1 MAQNKPP
8 RNSKSKTTRKD
19 SDQKM
24 GARQKMSGSQKMSG
38 GKSKQ
43 PARTWKKPEKAA
55 GEADVRMMDERVK
68 TARGR
73 KISSTLWLRRQLND
87 PYVKKAR
94 ALGYRSRAAFKL
106 IELDEKF
113 GLLKPGAVIVDL
125 GAAPGSWT
133 QIALTTKPSRIIG
146 IDILPVE
153 PFPGAEIIEMD
164 FMDEHAPEVLMKML
178 INDSGDENGMLRPD
192 LVMSDLAANTTGHR
206 QTDHLRTVALV
217 EAAADFAVKVLRPGG
232 AFISKVFQGGAEINL
247 LNMLNDK
254 FDVVRHAK
262 PKASRDGSP
271 EMYLVAKGFRG

>member
-1 MAQNKPP
+1 MAKNKGAKNKPP
-8 RNSKSKTTRKD
+8 KKGKRSKNLQS
-19 SDQKM
+19 SD
-24 GARQKMSGSQKMSG
+24 QKMSG
-38 GKSKQ
+38 GVSKS
-43 PARTWKKPEKAA
+43 PARTWKKPEKKA
-55 GEADVRMMDERVK
+55 GEADMRMMDERVK

-113 GLLKPGAVIVDL
+113 ALLKPGMVIVDL

-133 QIALTTKPSRIIG
+133 QIALKSKPSRIIG

-164 FMDEHAPEVLMKML
+164 FMDEHAPEVLIKML
-178 INDSGDENGMLRPD
+178 ESEKGMLRPD

-217 EAAADFAVKVLRPGG
+217 EAAADFAVQILMPGG
-232 AFISKVFQGGAEINL
+232 AFISKVFQGGAELNL

-254 FDVVRHAK
+254 FDMVRHAK
-262 PKASRDGSP
+262 PKSSRDGSP